1 MQRLARR
8 LEERKLSLEL
18 DPEALDW
25 LAGVGYDPVYGAR
38 PLKRAI
44 QRELETPIAKGILA
58 GQFTAGHAVRVE
70 VEHERLRFRQSEP
83 ARLPCWC
90 RGLSP
95 PPGMPLA
102 PRRPRRP
109 PAARLL
115 PALLLAGLLLGLL
128 APVRALPPQRALHSP
143 AFYPLELR
151 PAEGLY
157 VPHAEWLGRLILPA
171 PEQSGGPDDWVWI
184 ELEQTPEA
192 QRTLRGRTLRL
203 EWADQPELRSLV
215 RAVSTDIH
223 LGEPAR
229 RAAARGDVV
238 PQRLDGRRAVGP
250 LESLAGARPQDDVVV
265 RLEGVRAEGDRLRID
280 RPPIQTTGRW
290 SALVQMQ
297 GPVDGTDR
305 FRVRHFDRASGGFT
319 GPLEE
324 IRLPRQPP
332 DRHGRRFFDP
342 TGLAA
347 SPLNR
352 EGWTVHGAPAADG
365 IFTVQA
371 IEPRALMR
379 LMPERIV
386 QGSGASLRALRREV
400 WGPEP
405 LRRGSSGTLE
415 LRPGGG
421 ASPWRLGERGLV
433 VHGFG
438 GIGGPGGEP
447 TPGWTVTGHFAF
459 GQAEVVRDPFSGDPR
474 FAITYHQ
481 IYANNPNGIVAG
493 SQDWSAYAG
502 DLQRGWL
509 GLRPIADVL
518 VPLDGPLLP
527 ALELQSELIS
537 ARYRS
542 GDGGGVALVTPATS
556 CVQDSSQALWIALAQ
571 IGDTAPAGD
580 QDPERLAWLRQG
592 LDELLTPFGMV
603 RPDWRHNAGVSRE
616 ALGGVDLPTA
626 GVRSPFRSS
635 QSPVAVLLSWRSMLP
650 RRAGD
655 DLARLFL
662 GAGLPL
668 HVLRTNQIPGTDSRL
683 EPLAPTTL
691 LGRLPLAGTLLQRF
705 SDALFRRRCR
715 GAWAPPCWCWASTPA
730 SPCPW
735 GSAAASSRSM
745 ALAPARP
752 LAASGRL
759 AAVHP
764 ALVEELLFRALLLP
778 HPLEGEPLPALLA
791 WSAGSVG
798 AFVLYHPLAARL
810 WYPPGRRLFR
820 DRRFLLQCTLLGLA
834 CVVAY
839 QATGSLWAAVLVHW
853 LAVLIWLEPLGG
865 RRWLEAG
872 TAPPPLAS

>member
-1 MQRLARR
+1 M
-8 LEERKLSLEL
+8 
-18 DPEALDW
+18 
-25 LAGVGYDPVYGAR
+25 
-38 PLKRAI
+38 
-44 QRELETPIAKGILA
+44 
-58 GQFTAGHAVRVE
+58 
-70 VEHERLRFRQSEP
+70 
-83 ARLPCWC
+83 
-90 RGLSP
+90 P

-102 PRRPRRP
+102 QRRFRRP

-115 PALLLAGLLLGLL
+115 PALLLAALLLLGLL
-128 APVRALPPQRALHSP
+128 APSRALQPTTPEPPAALSSPFHSP
-143 AFYPLELR
+143 AFYPLELQ
-151 PAEGLY
+151 PAAGLY
-157 VPHAEWLGRLILPA
+157 VPHADWMGRLILPA
-171 PEQSGGPDDWVWI
+171 PEHSGGPDDWVWI

-192 QRTLRGRTLRL
+192 LRSLRGRTLRL

-238 PQRLDGRRAVGP
+238 PVRLDGRRAVGP

-265 RLEGVRAEGDRLRID
+265 RLEGVRVEGERLRID

-290 SALVQMQ
+290 SALVQLQ
-297 GPVDGTDR
+297 GPVAGTDR
-305 FRVRHFDRASGGFT
+305 FRVRHYERASGGFS

-332 DRHGRRFFDP
+332 DRHGRRPFDP

-379 LMPERIV
+379 LGPDRIV

-415 LRPGGG
+415 LRPTGG

-459 GQAEVVRDPFSGDPR
+459 GQAEVVRDPFSGEPR

-502 DLQRGWL
+502 NLQRGWL
-509 GLRPIADVL
+509 GLRPIADAL

-527 ALELQSELIS
+527 ALLLQSELIS

-571 IGDTAPAGD
+571 LGDAAPAGD
-580 QDPERLAWLRQG
+580 HDPERLAWLRQV
-592 LDELLTPFGMV
+592 LDELLTPFGIV

-616 ALGGVDLPTA
+616 ALGGVDLATA

-635 QSPVAVLLSWRSMLP
+635 QGPAAVLLSWRSMLP

-655 DLARLFL
+655 DLSRLFL
-662 GAGLPL
+662 RAGLPL
-668 HVLRTNQIPGTDSRL
+668 HVLRTNQIPGADPRL
-683 EPLAPTTL
+683 APLAPTTL
-691 LGRLPLAGTLLQRF
+691 LGRLPLAGILLQRV
-705 SDALFRRRCR
+705 SDALVPPPLQRGLGTTLLVLGVYAVFALPLGLRSGFLPDPWRWPTPGCWLRQ
-715 GAWAPPCWCWASTPA
+715 GAWLLVT
-730 SPCPW
+730 
-735 GSAAASSRSM
+735 
-745 ALAPARP
+745 
-752 LAASGRL
+752 
-759 AAVHP
+759 P
-764 ALVEELLFRALLLP
+764 ALVEEVLFRVLLLP
-778 HPLEGEPLPALLA
+778 HPLEGEPLPALLG
-791 WSAGSVG
+791 WSALSVG

-810 WYPPGRRLFR
+810 WYAPGRRLFR

-839 QATGSLWAAVLVHW
+839 QATGSLWAAVLIHW
-853 LAVLIWLEPLGG
+853 LAVLLWLEPLGG
-865 RRWLEAG
+865 RRWLETG
-872 TAPPPLAS
+872 TAPPALAS